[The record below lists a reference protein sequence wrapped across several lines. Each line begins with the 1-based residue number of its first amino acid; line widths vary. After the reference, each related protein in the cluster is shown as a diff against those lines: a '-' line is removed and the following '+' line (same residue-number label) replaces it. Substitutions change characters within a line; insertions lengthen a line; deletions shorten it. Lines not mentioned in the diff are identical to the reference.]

1 MTGDDLLDKTMENI
15 MAHVFPFWANL
26 PEDDQKVLTEN
37 SRLQFYEKGSN
48 VHGQHERCTGFI
60 IVVSGQLRAYL
71 LSEEGKQITL
81 YRLLSDDICLLSA
94 SCVLKNIS
102 FSISVDAE
110 ADTEV
115 CLTNPEVFERIAK
128 KNPAME
134 TYIREAISARFSE
147 AMWVMEQTLFNKF
160 DRRLAN
166 FLFEESAL
174 EQSDTIT
181 LTHEQIAAHLGSA
194 REVVSR
200 MLKYFASEGLVSV
213 NRKGITI
220 LDRKRMK
227 YFL

>member
-1 MTGDDLLDKTMENI
+1 
-15 MAHVFPFWANL
+15 MAQVFPFWGSL

-37 SRLQFYEKGSN
+37 SKLQFYEKGSN

-110 ADTEV
+110 TDTEV
-115 CLTNPEVFERIAK
+115 CLTNPEVFEGIAK
-128 KNPAME
+128 KNPEME

-213 NRKGITI
+213 NRKGITL
-220 LDRKRMK
+220 LDRKRLK